1 MSTKTMWALI
11 ISFLFLFVSVGPVQ
25 AEMFIYPKEG
35 QSKEQQEMDEF
46 QCHKWAEEQSGVN
59 PASVAREATAPQAQV
74 QTKKKG
80 GVVRGGARGA
90 ALGAVGGAIG
100 GNAGKGAKIG
110 AAVGALGGGM
120 RRRQSEQHAAASQ
133 QQAQQQRA
141 QHTQA
146 QLDRYNKAKAVCLKG
161 RGYSVE

>member
-1 MSTKTMWALI
+1 MFTKSFYALAFGFI
-11 ISFLFLFVSVGPVQ
+11 FLLGN
-25 AEMFIYPKEG
+25 ANLGYADMFIYPKEG
-35 QSKEQQEMDEF
+35 QSKEKQEMDEF

-59 PASVAREATAPQAQV
+59 PASVARDATAPQP
-74 QTKKKG
+74 QTQTRKEG
-80 GVVRGGARGA
+80 GVLRGGARGA

-100 GNAGKGAKIG
+100 GNAGKGAKVG

-141 QHTQA
+141 QNTKA